1 MAERRAT
8 HAAHGAH
15 RARAPLRWLQK
26 ARGGACERHA
36 ASVRRV
42 TAHRALGCSGCH
54 VKIRE
59 LKVAQAQPTPPQ
71 RLAMTFS
78 VPRCICARPAAASSW
93 TPPGRRQHHRVGPSS
108 ATSRS
113 GSVGKLL
120 LLLSLSSAAA
130 LTPAPAVA
138 MCTKKP
144 DADAE
149 PPVRACCKAPRRV
162 QLGGAVPFVTGS
174 ACADAAPRRRPPPPS
189 SPRPSWRRSCARR
202 QRRTTS
208 QPQRPPWTPA
218 LMSSP
223 KTTCA
228 ARSHARISA
237 QRLTRPPPHHAPDS
251 TSSRRLRTRRR
262 LAASTWSSC

>member
-1 MAERRAT
+1 M
-8 HAAHGAH
+8 
-15 RARAPLRWLQK
+15 
-26 ARGGACERHA
+26 
-36 ASVRRV
+36 
-42 TAHRALGCSGCH
+42 
-54 VKIRE
+54 
-59 LKVAQAQPTPPQ
+59 PPQ

-78 VPRCICARPAAASSW
+78 VPRCICARPAW

-144 DADAE
+144 DADPE
-149 PPVRACCKAPRRV
+149 PPVRACC
-162 QLGGAVPFVTGS
+162 GASARATGCARLHIITGS
-174 ACADAAPRRRPPPPS
+174 ACADAAPRRRLPPPS
-189 SPRPSWRRSCARR
+189 SPRPSCPRSCARR

-208 QPQRPPWTPA
+208 QPQRPSWTPA
-218 LMSSP
+218 LTSSQE
-223 KTTCA
+223 TTCA
-228 ARSHARISA
+228 ARSHASLLSPSRA
-237 QRLTRPPPHHAPDS
+237 RRLITPPDS

-262 LAASTWSSC
+262 LAAWTWSSC